1 MVRKLMFPKWTL
13 GESVVTELVVTL
25 FDASNPTNGPGLGKL
40 PTNKVRF
47 NNSQFVFHNSS

>member
-25 FDASNPTNGPGLGKL
+25 FDVSNPRNGPGLGKL
-40 PTNKVRF
+40 PTNKV
-47 NNSQFVFHNSS
+47 

>member
-25 FDASNPTNGPGLGKL
+25 FDVSNPRNGPGLGKL